1 MNRDNV
7 IRASISWPDVES
19 CGHGADPL

>member
-1 MNRDNV
+1 MNTDNV

-19 CGHGADPL
+19 CVMGLIP